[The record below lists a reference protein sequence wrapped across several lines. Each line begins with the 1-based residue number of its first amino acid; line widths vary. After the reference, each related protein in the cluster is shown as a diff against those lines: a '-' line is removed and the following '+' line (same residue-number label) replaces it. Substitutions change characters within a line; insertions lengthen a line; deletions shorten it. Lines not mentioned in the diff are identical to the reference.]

1 MVEVPW
7 FVQPRKEESEMRSCG
22 GLYFLTGSREAVLSS
37 GLCDRNRA
45 RGNNMELRQGEG
57 QVGARKVF

>member
-1 MVEVPW
+1 
-7 FVQPRKEESEMRSCG
+7 MRSCG